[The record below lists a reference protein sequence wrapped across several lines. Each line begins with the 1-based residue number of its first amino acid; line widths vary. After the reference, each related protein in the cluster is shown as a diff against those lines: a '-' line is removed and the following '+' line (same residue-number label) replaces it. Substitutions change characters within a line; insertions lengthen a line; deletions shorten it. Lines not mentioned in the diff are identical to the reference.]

1 MPVNCALINESVK
14 AMNSCSSIS
23 LGVAY
28 RNDSLGNCSASPYT
42 GSVCRPQL
50 LAWQDCAVGGTE
62 DVFLDLSLMEQSQEE
77 SERDVAQFLHF
88 LSELPHCSP

>member
-1 MPVNCALINESVK
+1 M
-14 AMNSCSSIS
+14 
-23 LGVAY
+23 GVAY
-28 RNDSLGNCSASPYT
+28 RNDSLGNCSAAPYS

-50 LAWQDCAVGGTE
+50 LAWQDCAVGGAE

-88 LSELPHCSP
+88 LSESPQTVRGIKYL